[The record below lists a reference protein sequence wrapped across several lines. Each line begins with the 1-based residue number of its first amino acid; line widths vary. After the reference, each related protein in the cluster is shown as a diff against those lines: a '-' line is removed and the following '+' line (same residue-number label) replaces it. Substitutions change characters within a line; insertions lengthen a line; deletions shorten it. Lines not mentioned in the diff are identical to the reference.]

1 MLDPQSTAVLQ
12 EIVRRESL
20 SLLSYVG
27 DAFLWTTARGV
38 PALGM
43 LQQLVH
49 AHREAVADLGRFL
62 TRKRAPV
69 GYIGSYPTS
78 FTTINFVALD
88 YLLPRLTADE
98 QRGVAR
104 LERDLAAIT
113 DADAQDQAKRFLQL
127 KRDRLRALELLAAE
141 YGKQLAG

>member
-1 MLDPQSTAVLQ
+1 LIDAQSAAVLQ

-27 DAFLWTTARGV
+27 DAFPWTTARGV
-38 PALGM
+38 PALTC

-49 AHREAVADLGRFL
+49 AHRDAVADLGRFL
-62 TRKRAPV
+62 TRKRTPV

-78 FTTINFVALD
+78 FTTINFVSLD

-98 QRGVAR
+98 RRGITQ
-104 LERDLAAIT
+104 LERDLGVLT
-113 DADAQDQAKRFLQL
+113 DAEAHDQVVRLLQVKRHHLQ
-127 KRDRLRALELLAAE
+127 ALELLATE
-141 YGKQLAG
+141 YGKPLAG